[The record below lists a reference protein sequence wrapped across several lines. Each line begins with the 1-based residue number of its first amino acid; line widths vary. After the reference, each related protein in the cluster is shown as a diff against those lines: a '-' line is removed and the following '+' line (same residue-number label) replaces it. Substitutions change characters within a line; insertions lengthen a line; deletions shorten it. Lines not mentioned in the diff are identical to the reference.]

1 MKKKRVIILTTL
13 VVGYLFIVTALFVFQ
28 DAIIFQGKKLEENYI
43 FDFDQPFVEIEIK
56 SSNGSSINALIFNPV
71 EPEPKG
77 TILYFHGNADNMQR
91 WGRYAVDF
99 TQLGYQVVM
108 IDYSGFGKSRGS
120 PSEDVL
126 YQNAEDVWTWAQH
139 HLKEKNFI
147 IYGRSL
153 GTAVA
158 AHLASQ
164 HKASQLILETPFY
177 ELAQDRYKP
186 FFLFGLKHEFPNYKY
201 LPQID
206 YPITIIQ
213 GTNDWVVSLA
223 SAQKLIPLL
232 KPTDNFFVI
241 EGGRHKNLR
250 EFDEYHKI
258 LEKIL

>member
-1 MKKKRVIILTTL
+1 VA
-13 VVGYLFIVTALFVFQ
+13 GYLFIVTALFVFQ
-28 DAIIFQGKKLEENYI
+28 EAIIFQGKTLEEDYVFEFNE
-43 FDFDQPFVEIEIK
+43 PFAELEIK
-56 SSNGSSINALIFNPV
+56 SSTGQSINTILFSPTT
-71 EPEPKG
+71 PQSKG

-99 TQLGYQVVM
+99 TKLGYQVLM
-108 IDYSGFGKSRGS
+108 IDYTGFGKSEGT
-120 PSEDVL
+120 PTEVQL
-126 YQNAEDVWTWAQH
+126 YQNAEDVWTWSQH

-153 GTAVA
+153 GTGVA
-158 AHLASQ
+158 AHLAAQ

-186 FFLFGLKHEFPNYKY
+186 FFIFGLKHKFPNYKY

-206 YPITIIQ
+206 CPIAIIQ

-241 EGGRHKNLR
+241 EGGGHKNLR